1 MQRYIKLDSFTAV
14 GAGETANLVLN
25 TGVRYDEIHLKSNQ
39 IDEIEKVT
47 LTINAVEIFSLTLEE
62 LRMFDEYNRVDFD
75 STTHVSLPLA
85 IIEAVRIDS
94 QVATGLV
101 TGKGDN
107 VVLEVKFSDDA
118 VSPTLKAFAN
128 VSAHDGVRRRVRRFI
143 RYTVPVTAA
152 GEIDFT
158 SLVKGPD
165 VMRMFFKSP
174 LISKLQ
180 IIQNMRVVYELESA
194 DNEYLLDRAYK
205 TTPDGY
211 YVFDSVKRNYPVID
225 SMSTQ
230 FENLNFKLTVSE
242 GGAQNI
248 SVLVEQVD
256 QTQARDFRAAA

>member
-14 GAGETANLVLN
+14 AAGETANLVLN
-25 TGVRYDEIHLKSNQ
+25 AGVRYDEIILKSNQ
-39 IDEIEKVT
+39 ISEIEKVT
-47 LTINAVEIFSLTLEE
+47 LTLNAVEIFSLKLEE
-62 LRMFDEYNRVDFD
+62 LQMFDEYNRVDY
-75 STTHVSLPLA
+75 SSENHISLPLS
-85 IIEAVRIDS
+85 IEEAVLLDS

-107 VVLEVKFSDDA
+107 AVLEVKFSDAA
-118 VSPTLKAFAN
+118 VSPTLKAIAS
-128 VSAHDGVRRRVRRFI
+128 VSAHDGVRRRVRRFV

-152 GEIDFT
+152 GDIDFT

-174 LISKLQ
+174 LIDKLQ
-180 IIQNMRVVYELESA
+180 IIQDLRVVYELEAA
-194 DNEYLLDRAYK
+194 DNDYLLDRMYK
-205 TTPDGY
+205 TQPVGY
-211 YVFDSVKRNYPVID
+211 FVFDSIKRNYPVYD

-230 FENLNFKLTVSE
+230 FQNLNFKLTVAE

-256 QTQARDFRAAA
+256 QTEARDFRAA